1 MQCADPRVYYEYV
14 EPSSWQPEPE
24 ETCLE
29 LHRRAYCGG
38 LDAAFP
44 LLFVAG
50 AAAVCHW
57 RLVPLGWLL
66 AALPVVFVLGVWLLV
81 VRGEGALTK
90 APAECSI
97 APHLARN
104 ADVLQVGDT
113 SS

>member
-1 MQCADPRVYYEYV
+1 M

-44 LLFVAG
+44 LLLVAG
-50 AAAVCHW
+50 TAAVCHW

-66 AALPVVFVLGVWLLV
+66 VALPVVFVLGVWLLV
-81 VRGEGALTK
+81 VRGEGAVTE
-90 APAECSI
+90 PCSMQHC
-97 APHLARN
+97 ATPSSPKQLFVKSVCH
-104 ADVLQVGDT
+104 VGDT
-113 SS
+113 GS

>member
-1 MQCADPRVYYEYV
+1 MHAQLALLPSADPRVYYEYV

-57 RLVPLGWLL
+57 RLIPLGWLL
-66 AALPVVFVLGVWLLV
+66 VALPVTFVLGVWLLV
-81 VRGEGALTK
+81 VRGEGAVSKTL
-90 APAECSI
+90 
-97 APHLARN
+97 LN
-104 ADVLQVGDT
+104 AASCPGT
-113 SS
+113 T